1 MAYPSLKS
9 GPTSGSQ
16 AIRLEPQASRVG
28 QRWTTRRLATLAVF
42 VFAAAC
48 RLLAAGDQAAAADLT
63 RGLVGHWPLAGD
75 ARDISGK
82 GRDAVATGVTWD
94 AAGPTGKPASAGR
107 FDGRS
112 AFLELPAA
120 QAPKLGTGDF
130 ALSVWMNSPTTRDD
144 VPGDLVSQYDATRRR
159 GFHLSLKTNAGVT
172 FNQANDRDLQF
183 WIDDNRES
191 GWTDCGRPGD
201 GLLAFGLAVHN
212 RQLFAGVCRP
222 AEGQSGRVYRYAG
235 GKQWLDCGA
244 PDGSNTVTALA
255 AFQNQLYVGTGKY
268 RVAGSALP
276 ESENKTLGGRIFR
289 YQAPDRWIDCGAL
302 PDREAVAGLVVF
314 RERLYAASLYKPA
327 GFFRYEGGTQWT
339 ACAVPV
345 DRRVESLGVYNGH
358 LYATT
363 YDGGRVFRYDGAS
376 WTDCGQLGEPGVN
389 TQTYAFAVHQGRL
402 LVGTWPSGRV
412 YRFESPGQWT
422 DLGRLGEEL
431 EVMGMLVHHG
441 RLLAGSL
448 PLAEV
453 YQFEPAGGWRKL
465 RQLDTTPDV
474 KYRRAWTMA
483 EFSGRLYCST
493 LPSGVVWSYQAGQ
506 AAATNSEL
514 PGGWRHVVAQR
525 QSGRLKLYIDGRPV
539 ADAAT
544 QPDNSANSN
553 QQSGSTKENNAN
565 QPDKSDS
572 SVKAA
577 NGADARPFDLTVDQP
592 LRIGRGENDFFH
604 GDLAAVRLYDRALE
618 ESEITALVEASQG
631 NPKR

>member
-1 MAYPSLKS
+1 MMRH
-9 GPTSGSQ
+9 
-16 AIRLEPQASRVG
+16 RLM
-28 QRWTTRRLATLAVF
+28 
-42 VFAAAC
+42 
-48 RLLAAGDQAAAADLT
+48 QAAAIAAWGVIEAFGLSGPRTAHAAERAPTDLA

-75 ARDISGK
+75 ARDVSEK
-82 GRDAVATGVTWD
+82 RRDAVATGVSWE
-94 AAGPTGKPASAGR
+94 AAGPNGRPGTAAR

-120 QAPKLGTGDF
+120 VAPKLGTADF
-130 ALSVWMNSPTTRDD
+130 ALSVWVNAPANHED
-144 VPGDLVSQYDATRRR
+144 VPGDLVSQYDAAQRR

-191 GWTDCGRPGD
+191 PWVDCGRPGD
-201 GLLAFGLAVHN
+201 GLLAFGLAVHD

-222 AEGQSGRVYRYAG
+222 AAGQSGRVYRYG
-235 GKQWLDCGA
+235 GERRWIDCGA
-244 PDGSNTVTALA
+244 PDGSNTVTSMAT
-255 AFQNQLYVGTGKY
+255 FKGQLFVGTGKY

-276 ESENKTLGGRIFR
+276 ESENVTFGGRVFR
-289 YQAPDRWIDCGAL
+289 YEAPDRWVDCGSL
-302 PDREAVAGLVVF
+302 PNREAVAGLVVF
-314 RERLYAASLYKPA
+314 RDRLYAASLYKPA
-327 GFFRYEGGTQWT
+327 GFFRYEGGTKWT
-339 ACAVPV
+339 ECAVPV

-363 YDGGRVFRYDGAS
+363 YDGGRVFRYDGTD

-412 YRFESPGQWT
+412 YRFESPGHWT

-431 EVMGMLVHHG
+431 EVMGMLVHNG

-453 YQFEPAGGWRKL
+453 YQFESDGNWKKL

-483 EFSGRLYCST
+483 EFSGKLFCST
-493 LPSGVVWSYQAGQ
+493 LPSGTVWSYQAGQ
-506 AAATNSEL
+506 AVSTNSEL
-514 PGGWRHVVAQR
+514 PAGWRHVVAQR
-525 QSGRLKLYIDGRPV
+525 QSGRLRLFVDGRLA
-539 ADAAT
+539 ADTADPPA
-544 QPDNSANSN
+544 
-553 QQSGSTKENNAN
+553 
-565 QPDKSDS
+565 
-572 SVKAA
+572 KA
-577 NGADARPFDLTVDQP
+577 FELTVNQP

-604 GDLAAVRLYDRALE
+604 GELSDLRLYDRALAE
-618 ESEITALVEASQG
+618 DEIATLSR
-631 NPKR
+631 NR

>member
-1 MAYPSLKS
+1 M
-9 GPTSGSQ
+9 Q
-16 AIRLEPQASRVG
+16 AAAIAAWGAIEACVATGRLEPVNRMASGGRAANVVNATSPWFSG
-28 QRWTTRRLATLAVF
+28 AWFTGAGFSGAEFCGSRTAHAAERAPTDLA
-42 VFAAAC
+42 
-48 RLLAAGDQAAAADLT
+48 

-75 ARDISGK
+75 ARDMSEK
-82 GRDAVATGVTWD
+82 RRDAVATGVSWE
-94 AAGPTGKPASAGR
+94 AAGPNGRPGTAAR

-120 QAPKLGTGDF
+120 VAPKLGPADF
-130 ALSVWMNSPTTRDD
+130 ALSIWVNAPANHED
-144 VPGDLVSQYDATRRR
+144 VPGDLVSQYDAAQRR

-183 WIDDNRES
+183 WIDDNRDS
-191 GWTDCGRPGD
+191 PWVDCGRPGD
-201 GLLAFGLAVHN
+201 GLLAFGLAVHD

-222 AEGQSGRVYRYAG
+222 AAGQSGRVYRYG
-235 GKQWLDCGA
+235 GDRRWIDCGA
-244 PDGSNTVTALA
+244 PDGSNTVTSMAT
-255 AFQNQLYVGTGKY
+255 FKGQLFVGTGKY

-276 ESENKTLGGRIFR
+276 ESENATFGGRVFR
-289 YQAPDRWIDCGAL
+289 YEAPDRWVDCGSL
-302 PDREAVAGLVVF
+302 PNREAVAGLVVF
-314 RERLYAASLYKPA
+314 RDRLYAASLYKPA

-339 ACAVPV
+339 ECAVPV

-363 YDGGRVFRYDGAS
+363 YDGGRVFRYDGTD

-431 EVMGMLVHHG
+431 EVMGMLVHNG

-453 YQFEPAGGWRKL
+453 YQFESAGVWKKL

-483 EFSGRLYCST
+483 EFSGKLFCST
-493 LPSGVVWSYQAGQ
+493 LPSGTVWSYQAGQ
-506 AAATNSEL
+506 AVSTNSEL
-514 PGGWRHVVAQR
+514 PAGWRHVVAQR
-525 QSGRLKLYIDGRPV
+525 QSGRLRLFVDGRLA
-539 ADAAT
+539 ADTVEPPAKSFELT
-544 QPDNSANSN
+544 V
-553 QQSGSTKENNAN
+553 N
-565 QPDKSDS
+565 QP
-572 SVKAA
+572 
-577 NGADARPFDLTVDQP
+577 L
-592 LRIGRGENDFFH
+592 LIGRGENDFFH
-604 GDLAAVRLYDRALE
+604 GELSDVRLYDRALAAD
-618 ESEITALVEASQG
+618 EIATLSR
-631 NPKR
+631 NR